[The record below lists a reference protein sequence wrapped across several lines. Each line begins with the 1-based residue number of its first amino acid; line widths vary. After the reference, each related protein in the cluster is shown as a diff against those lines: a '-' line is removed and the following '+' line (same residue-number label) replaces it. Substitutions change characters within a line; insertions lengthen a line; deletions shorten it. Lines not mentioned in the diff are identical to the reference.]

1 MDHSEMKE
9 RMTIRNLQ
17 PGDCREAAGLLQSC
31 FSTPWSEASLVE
43 ACRAG
48 DYLQIGG
55 WLPVAEERSEASA
68 KALTVEMTKALAENP
83 AEDPAENPEKET
95 MVAYAGLKMVLDEG
109 DITNVCVDPARRGL
123 GLATCLMKEL
133 LDLAGQRGVHRIYLE
148 VRASNH
154 PALALYQGVGFRKIG
169 IRKDYYEKPRED
181 ALILCLDRTGA

>member
-55 WLPVAEERSEASA
+55 WLPVAEERS
-68 KALTVEMTKALAENP
+68 ENP